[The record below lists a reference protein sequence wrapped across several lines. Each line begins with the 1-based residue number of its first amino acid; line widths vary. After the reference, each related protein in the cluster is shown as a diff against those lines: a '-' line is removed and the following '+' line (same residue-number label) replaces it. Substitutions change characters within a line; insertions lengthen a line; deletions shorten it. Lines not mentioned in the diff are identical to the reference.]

1 MRSKV
6 FLLLKGHF
14 EVKRVFWR
22 WMFWNMNEIQ
32 SFCVRSAQVL
42 YADLPVMIKY
52 FPLQQQLWLYTK
64 QWQLVS
70 STLNS
75 GPGKLPISVGEETV
89 ISVKFSTLQWKAA
102 TVVLLWMKRNS
113 TAVSLLAWWSLGSNG
128 QHRRK
133 ISLAVPNEIWERGVS
148 FLNEGQLNLMIQQ
161 P

>member
-1 MRSKV
+1 
-6 FLLLKGHF
+6 
-14 EVKRVFWR
+14 
-22 WMFWNMNEIQ
+22 MNEIQ

-102 TVVLLWMKRNS
+102 TVVLL
-113 TAVSLLAWWSLGSNG
+113 
-128 QHRRK
+128 
-133 ISLAVPNEIWERGVS
+133 
-148 FLNEGQLNLMIQQ
+148 
-161 P
+161 